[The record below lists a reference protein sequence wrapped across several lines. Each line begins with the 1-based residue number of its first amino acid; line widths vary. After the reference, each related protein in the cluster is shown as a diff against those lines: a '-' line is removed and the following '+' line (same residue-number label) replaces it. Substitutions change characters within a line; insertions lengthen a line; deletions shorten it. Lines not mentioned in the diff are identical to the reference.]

1 MPASCMGNEGLL
13 LLHRVKKMM
22 DDFKQSAGWDE
33 RHFIGVHIRRTDLA
47 ITQPDVSPYD
57 KGSCLP
63 GRHVPKHLK
72 RDMRCT

>member
-47 ITQPDVSPYD
+47 ITQPDVSPCD
-57 KGSCLP
+57 I
-63 GRHVPKHLK
+63 
-72 RDMRCT
+72 